1 MSAERRAEVVIIGGG
16 VFGCAV
22 AWELA
27 RRGVKD
33 VLVLEREGV
42 GTQST
47 AKAASVLT
55 NVASTAAKGALFQET
70 WAAMPALEGEL
81 GESLGV
87 HEVGALH
94 VGTSDA
100 SKASLR
106 SHAEMA
112 SAIGEECVELTAVEA
127 RARVKWLSLDDSSE
141 AVFLPRAGYV
151 DSYRLATAYGGA
163 AKRRGVEFLLGAE
176 ALGVRVSGGRVQGVE
191 TQDGFIE
198 SAWVVNCSGPWAGIF
213 SAELGWHLPMAPVRS
228 QYWITEVRD
237 EFAPEQPMVFLPDVP
252 AYVRG
257 EVGGLLFG
265 MRGGPSPARD
275 PRALPRDLSAIE
287 FEEDPAGWETL
298 AVAGEAFARFC
309 PLMETVSIS
318 HYVSG
323 PSTYTPDGNFILG
336 PCPGVEGY
344 LVATGCCGS
353 GIAASG
359 GVGRALAELIVDG
372 ESSFDLELF
381 RADRFGQIDAFDEA
395 WLERCSA
402 TRAAK
407 SVC

>member
-1 MSAERRAEVVIIGGG
+1 MSSVRKAEVVIIGGG
-16 VFGCAV
+16 VFGCAI

-33 VLVLEREGV
+33 VLVLEREGI

-47 AKAASVLT
+47 ARSASILT
-55 NVASTAAKGALFQET
+55 SVAGTAAKGALFQET
-70 WAAMPALEGEL
+70 WAAMSALEDEL
-81 GESLGV
+81 SEALDV
-87 HEVGALH
+87 HEVGVLH
-94 VGTSDA
+94 VGESDV

-112 SAIGEECVELTAVEA
+112 AAMGEECVEWSAEDA
-127 RARVKWLSLDDSSE
+127 RARVKWLSIEDSAE

-151 DSYRLATAYGGA
+151 DSYRLATSFGSA

-176 ALGVRVSGGRVQGVE
+176 ALGVRVSAGRVVGVE
-191 TQDGFIE
+191 TKEGFIE
-198 SAWVVNCSGPWAGIF
+198 AAWVVNCAGPWAGIL

-237 EFAPEQPMVFLPDVP
+237 EFAPEQPVVFLPDVP

-275 PRALPRDLSAIE
+275 PRALPQDLSGLQ

-298 AVAGEAFARFC
+298 AVAGESFARFC
-309 PLMETVSIS
+309 PLLESVSIS

-336 PCPGVEGY
+336 PCPGIEGY
-344 LVATGCCGS
+344 LVAAGCCGS
-353 GIAASG
+353 GISASG
-359 GVGRALAELIVDG
+359 GVGRALAEHIVLG
-372 ESSFDLELF
+372 ESSLDLEIF
-381 RADRFGQIDAFDEA
+381 KPDRFGQIDAFDEA

-402 TRAAK
+402 TRSAK
-407 SVC
+407 SVG